1 MTERDPIN
9 PSYYQGFSNGAQVID
24 ISEHL
29 TSNGG
34 QALQYVAR
42 SCRLDGNNKG
52 DVVENLEKAKWF
64 IDREIER
71 VKGEASDRE
80 VQEWDGQAPGNKE
93 RIAAVNTVWVAPLGA
108 DLDDRSAWSP
118 LGEVPWDGIN
128 TEEGRAT
135 R

>member
-9 PSYYQGFSNGAQVID
+9 PSYYQGFSNAAQVID

-52 DVVENLEKAKWF
+52 GVVENLEKAKWF
-64 IDREIER
+64 IDREIKR

-80 VQEWDGQAPGNKE
+80 VQEWDGQALGNKE
-93 RIAAVNTVWVAPLGA
+93 RTPVVNTVWVAPLGA

-128 TEEGRAT
+128 TEEDRAT